1 MTLSPT
7 PTSQKAQS
15 EDSSAADLMGASGD
29 ETTQGAVASD
39 ESTEVAMEG
48 ADQTVGA
55 TANWGKLEP
64 VRRFLWAIVCW
75 FDTHA
80 QARRLGDQEDQEQR
94 VDWIRVVP
102 FVSAHLACLS
112 VIWVGWSPVAVGVA
126 AGMYFIRM
134 FAITGFYHRYFSH
147 RSFKTSRAG
156 QFAFALLG
164 ASATQRGPLWW
175 ASHHRM
181 HHKHSDKPDDV
192 HSPKQHGF
200 LWSHM
205 GWISCKANFGTR
217 FDAVRDLVRFP
228 ELRFLDRFD
237 TLVPILTGAV
247 MFFLGLGL
255 DAAWPSLGTSA
266 GQMLVWGYF
275 VSTIVLAHATFT
287 INSLSHV
294 FGSRRFET
302 SDTSRNNPLLA
313 VLTLGEGW
321 HNNHHYYQSSARQ
334 GFYWWEYDITYYGL
348 KVLSWLGIIWDL
360 RPVPTSVLE
369 TGRPVNQDR

>member
-7 PTSQKAQS
+7 PASKEAQAENSASTLLRTRPEERSGTEAPEVPVVIEEPSRAEQLANKARK
-15 EDSSAADLMGASGD
+15 
-29 ETTQGAVASD
+29 
-39 ESTEVAMEG
+39 
-48 ADQTVGA
+48 
-55 TANWGKLEP
+55 WGVFEP
-64 VRRFLWAIVCW
+64 LRQFLWSIVCW

-80 QARRLGDQEDQEQR
+80 QARRLGDQDEVQR

-102 FVSAHLACLS
+102 FVSAHLACLA
-112 VIWVGWSPVAVGVA
+112 VFWVGWSPVAVAVA
-126 AGMYFIRM
+126 VGMYAIRM

-147 RSFKTSRAG
+147 RSFKTSRVG

-175 ASHHRM
+175 ASHHRL
-181 HHKHSDKPDDV
+181 HHKNSDKPEDV

-205 GWISCKANFGTR
+205 GWISCKANFATR
-217 FDAVRDLVRFP
+217 FEAVRDLVRFP
-228 ELRFLDRFD
+228 ELCFLDRFD
-237 TLVPILTGAV
+237 TLVPILTGAA
-247 MFFLGLGL
+247 MFFLGMAL
-255 DAAWPSLGTSA
+255 DALWPSLGTSA

-302 SDTSRNNPLLA
+302 SDTSRNNPFLA

-321 HNNHHYYQSSARQ
+321 HNNHHHYQSSARQ

-360 RPVPTSVLE
+360 RPVPASVLE
-369 TGRPVNQDR
+369 AGRQANRDR